1 MVEGETSRIGERST
15 ETISGDTSGGRR
27 DLSNRYSAPI
37 IGGQKID
44 VEKFDGKINFGMWR
58 REVMDALIQI
68 DLDVV
73 LKNKRHLYDEEIWDR
88 MNEKACGQI
97 RSCLTKE
104 VKYLVKDEECAVT
117 LWRTL
122 EEKYLVK
129 SPENRLHAIS
139 QVYGF
144 RMKSGVSMHDHV
156 SRFEKLLVDLKNL
169 DEDIKDEVKAMI
181 LLHSLPEEYSHF
193 VTTLI
198 YGKSVIVFKDVCT
211 ALTSLEIRNNDK
223 NSERAS
229 SEALV
234 SKDWAKEKQKKR
246 GGKNSRSKSRSR
258 NIDRDECAFCHEKG
272 HWRKDCPKAQKRDGK
287 KPAAA
292 NMARKDEGS
301 DYSLSIT
308 PAAYVASSSEWI
320 LDTRA
325 TYHLCPIKEWF
336 TDFRNLESGAVV
348 MGNDQPCRTMGIGTI
363 RLKMFDG
370 MVREL
375 KEVRFVPAL
384 KKNLISVGALEAKGY
399 KVTIEDGIIKFTHGV
414 MVILQGVRRH
424 NLYYL
429 KGGTTDEANVVEAH
443 SDTTKLWHV
452 RLGHAGEKSLQ
463 TLMRH
468 GFLKG
473 TKTCKLNFCEHCVV
487 GKKTRVKFGTANHNT
502 REILEYVHSDV
513 WGPTKT
519 ASIGGS
525 HYFVTFVDDFSR
537 RVWVYTMRA
546 KDEVLEIFVKWKKLV
561 ETQTG
566 RKIKVLR
573 SDNGGEYTSD
583 PFLQVCQN
591 EGIKRHFTVR
601 HTPQQNGVA
610 ERMNRTLLEKV
621 RCMLSNAG
629 LDKKFWAEA
638 VSYASHLVNRLP
650 SVAIGGKTPM
660 EMWSGKYAQD
670 YDSLR
675 VFGCPAY
682 YHVKDGKLD
691 PRARKAIF
699 VGFKGG
705 VKGFKLWDLED
716 KKFVCSR
723 DVTFD
728 EASMMKASS
737 SQQVENKTKEVLQR
751 VEFDAT
757 PYIPVSSTSK
767 NGSTMEVTPRVEEEV
782 VSSDVPQNEE
792 IIDDVDND
800 DFIATRRPRREI
812 KKPGWLTK
820 DMVVAYALPVIDD
833 DIPNTFGEALRS
845 SESDQWKLAMEEE
858 MKSLHQNQ
866 TWELVKLP
874 KGKRVIGNK
883 WVYTKKQ
890 GSPNQTTPR
899 YKARL
904 VAKGFAQKEG
914 IDYNEVFS
922 PVVKHTSIRI
932 LLALVAE
939 YELELAQL
947 DVKTAFLHGDLE
959 EEIYMI
965 QPCGFRVAGKE
976 NHVCRLIKSLYGLKQ
991 SPRQWY
997 KRFDQFIQW
1006 QKFTR
1011 SEHDH
1016 CVYFRRL
1023 LDGAFIYLL
1032 LYVDDMLIASK
1043 NGDEIKRLKK
1053 HLASEFEMKDLGDAQ
1068 RILGMEIRRDKK
1080 NGSVWLTQKSYL
1092 KKVLER
1098 FGMDDKTKPV
1108 CTPLAPHFKLSSSS
1122 CPRSQ
1127 EERDYMARVPYASA
1141 VGSLMYAMVCT
1152 RPDISQ
1158 AVSMVSRYMHNPGK
1172 NQWLAVK
1179 WILRYLYGTV
1189 DVGLLFK
1196 KDCGQQCVGYCDSDF
1211 AGDLDKRRSTT
1222 GYVFT
1227 LGGGPVSWRS
1237 ILQSTIALSTTEA
1250 EYMAA
1255 TEAVKEAIWLKGL
1268 LGDLGV
1274 IQENIAVFCDN
1285 QSAIFLAKNQTYH
1298 ARTKHIDVKYHYVRE
1313 IIESGVVLLRKIDT
1327 KDNPSDM
1334 LTKSVRVL
1342 GIFGFLGSEIRYS
1355 NIDTCVFGAEVF
1367 VKERNIVKG
1376 ECLSMEKYAY
1386 SSKYV
1391 WKVENF
1397 SKLDKGRQESQ
1408 VFCAGNQKWKIELH
1422 PMGTGVGAGD
1432 HLSLFLALGDST
1444 VESVK
1449 VYAEFTLRIL
1459 DQVGAKHRSFQAKYW
1474 FRRPSDG
1481 WGWPR
1486 FVSLSKLNEP
1496 GTGFLVND
1504 ACVVEA
1510 EVTNL
1515 TMLRMD
1521 ILKDIRVFLEL
1532 KSLLRKEQLLCT
1544 WYLADFSTPVH
1555 GLGTQSKIGAGTN
1568 LLNSV
1573 T

>member
-1 MVEGETSRIGERST
+1 MVEGETSRIRERST

-27 DLSNRYSAPI
+27 DLSNRYSAPV

-97 RSCLTKE
+97 RSYFTKQM
-104 VKYLVKDEECAVT
+104 KYLVKDEECAVT
-117 LWRTL
+117 LWRTF

-129 SPENRLHAIS
+129 SPENRLHAMS

-144 RMKSGVSMHDHV
+144 RMKPGVSMHDHV
-156 SRFEKLLVDLKNL
+156 SRFEKLLADLKNL

-198 YGKSVIVFKDVCT
+198 YGKSVIVFEDVCT

-234 SKDWAKEKQKKR
+234 SRDWAMEKQKKR

-258 NIDRDECAFCHEKG
+258 NIARDECVFCHEKG

-308 PAAYVASSSEWI
+308 PATYVASSSEWI
-320 LDTRA
+320 LDTGA
-325 TYHLCPIKEWF
+325 TYHLYPIKEWF
-336 TDFRNLESGAVV
+336 TNFRNLESGAVV

-375 KEVRFVPAL
+375 KEVRFVTAL
-384 KKNLISVGALEAKGY
+384 KKNLISVGALEAKCY
-399 KVTIEDGIIKFTHGV
+399 KVTIKDGIMKFTHGA
-414 MVILQGVRRH
+414 MVILQWVRRH

-429 KGGTTDEANVVEAH
+429 KGGTIDEANVVEAH

-452 RLGHAGEKSLQ
+452 QLGHAGEKSLQ
-463 TLMRH
+463 TLIRH
-468 GFLKG
+468 GLLKD
-473 TKTCKLNFCEHCVV
+473 KT
-487 GKKTRVKFGTANHNT
+487 
-502 REILEYVHSDV
+502 
-513 WGPTKT
+513 
-519 ASIGGS
+519 
-525 HYFVTFVDDFSR
+525 
-537 RVWVYTMRA
+537 
-546 KDEVLEIFVKWKKLV
+546 
-561 ETQTG
+561 
-566 RKIKVLR
+566 
-573 SDNGGEYTSD
+573 
-583 PFLQVCQN
+583 
-591 EGIKRHFTVR
+591 
-601 HTPQQNGVA
+601 
-610 ERMNRTLLEKV
+610 
-621 RCMLSNAG
+621 
-629 LDKKFWAEA
+629 FWAEA

-650 SVAIGGKTPM
+650 SPAIGGKTPM
-660 EMWSGKYAQD
+660 KIWSRKHAQD

-675 VFGCPAY
+675 IFGCPAY
-682 YHVKDGKLD
+682 YHVKDGKQD
-691 PRARKAIF
+691 PCARKTIF

-705 VKGFKLWDLED
+705 VKGFKLWDLEG

-728 EASMMKASS
+728 EVSMMKGSS
-737 SQQVENKTKEVLQR
+737 SQQVENKTKEVLQW

-757 PYIPVSSTSK
+757 PYVPVSSTSNK
-767 NGSTMEVTPRVEEEV
+767 SSTMEVTPRVEEDV
-782 VSSDVPQNEE
+782 VSSYVPQNEE
-792 IIDDVDND
+792 TIDDVDND
-800 DFIATRRPRREI
+800 DFIATMRPRREI
-812 KKPGWLTK
+812 KKLGWLTK
-820 DMVVAYALPVIDD
+820 NMVVAYALPIIDD

-845 SESDQWKLAMEEE
+845 SENDQWKLAMEEE
-858 MKSLHQNQ
+858 MKSLHPNQ
-866 TWELVKLP
+866 TWKLIKLP
-874 KGKRVIGNK
+874 NGKMTIGNK

-947 DVKTAFLHGDLE
+947 DVKTAFLHRDLE

-976 NHVCRLIKSLYGLKQ
+976 NRVCRLIKSLYGLKKT
-991 SPRQWY
+991 PRQWY

-1023 LDGAFIYLL
+1023 PDGAFIYLL

-1043 NGDEIKRLKK
+1043 NRDEIERLKK
-1053 HLASEFEMKDLGDAQ
+1053 QLAYEFEMKDLGDTQ

-1098 FGMDDKTKPV
+1098 FGMDDKTKSV
-1108 CTPLAPHFKLSSSS
+1108 CTPLASHFKLSSSS

-1141 VGSLMYAMVCT
+1141 VGSLMYVMVCT
-1152 RPDISQ
+1152 RPNISQ
-1158 AVSMVSRYMHNPGK
+1158 AVNIVSRYMHNPGK
-1172 NQWLAVK
+1172 NQWLAIK
-1179 WILRYLYGTV
+1179 WILRYLYKTV

-1250 EYMAA
+1250 KYMAA

-1274 IQENIAVFCDN
+1274 I
-1285 QSAIFLAKNQTYH
+1285 
-1298 ARTKHIDVKYHYVRE
+1298 
-1313 IIESGVVLLRKIDT
+1313 
-1327 KDNPSDM
+1327 
-1334 LTKSVRVL
+1334 
-1342 GIFGFLGSEIRYS
+1342 
-1355 NIDTCVFGAEVF
+1355 
-1367 VKERNIVKG
+1367 
-1376 ECLSMEKYAY
+1376 
-1386 SSKYV
+1386 
-1391 WKVENF
+1391 
-1397 SKLDKGRQESQ
+1397 
-1408 VFCAGNQKWKIELH
+1408 
-1422 PMGTGVGAGD
+1422 
-1432 HLSLFLALGDST
+1432 
-1444 VESVK
+1444 
-1449 VYAEFTLRIL
+1449 
-1459 DQVGAKHRSFQAKYW
+1459 
-1474 FRRPSDG
+1474 
-1481 WGWPR
+1481 
-1486 FVSLSKLNEP
+1486 
-1496 GTGFLVND
+1496 
-1504 ACVVEA
+1504 
-1510 EVTNL
+1510 
-1515 TMLRMD
+1515 
-1521 ILKDIRVFLEL
+1521 
-1532 KSLLRKEQLLCT
+1532 
-1544 WYLADFSTPVH
+1544 
-1555 GLGTQSKIGAGTN
+1555 
-1568 LLNSV
+1568 
-1573 T
+1573 

>member
-15 ETISGDTSGGRR
+15 ESISGDTSGGRR
-27 DLSNRYSAPI
+27 DLSNRYLAPV

-44 VEKFDGKINFGMWR
+44 IEKYDGKINFGMWR

-73 LKNKRHLYDEEIWDR
+73 LKNKRNLYDEEIWDR
-88 MNEKACGQI
+88 MNKKACGQI

-129 SPENRLHAIS
+129 SPENRLHAMS
-139 QVYGF
+139 Q
-144 RMKSGVSMHDHV
+144 
-156 SRFEKLLVDLKNL
+156 NL

-193 VTTLI
+193 MTTLI
-198 YGKSVIVFKDVCT
+198 YRKSVIVFKDVCT
-211 ALTSLEIRNNDK
+211 TLTSLEIRNNDK

-229 SEALV
+229 SEALMCR
-234 SKDWAKEKQKKR
+234 DWAMEKQKKR

-258 NIDRDECAFCHEKG
+258 NIARDECTFCHEKG
-272 HWRKDCPKAQKRDGK
+272 HWRKDCPKAQKRDVK
-287 KPAAA
+287 KPATV
-292 NMARKDEGS
+292 NMAWKDEDF
-301 DYSLSIT
+301 DYSLSII
-308 PAAYVASSSEWI
+308 PAAYVASSCEWI
-320 LDTRA
+320 LDTGA
-325 TYHLCPIKEWF
+325 TYHL
-336 TDFRNLESGAVV
+336 
-348 MGNDQPCRTMGIGTI
+348 
-363 RLKMFDG
+363 
-370 MVREL
+370 EL

-384 KKNLISVGALEAKGY
+384 KKNLISVGVLEAKGY
-399 KVTIEDGIIKFTHGV
+399 KVTIEDDIMKFTHGA
-414 MVILQGVRRH
+414 MVILQGVQRH

-429 KGGTTDEANVVEAH
+429 KGGTT
-443 SDTTKLWHV
+443 
-452 RLGHAGEKSLQ
+452 EKQMLLRCTVTPPSYGMYDWDMLA
-463 TLMRH
+463 RS
-468 GFLKG
+468 
-473 TKTCKLNFCEHCVV
+473 
-487 GKKTRVKFGTANHNT
+487 KKTRVKFDTANHDT

-525 HYFVTFVDDFSR
+525 HYFVTFIDDFSR

-546 KDEVLEIFVKWKKLV
+546 NDEVLEIFMKWKKLV

-573 SDNGGEYTSD
+573 SDNWGEYTSD

-601 HTPQQNGVA
+601 DSPQQNGVA
-610 ERMNRTLLEKV
+610 ERMNLALLEKV

-650 SVAIGGKTPM
+650 SAAIGGKTPM
-660 EMWSGKYAQD
+660 EMWSGKHAQD
-670 YDSLR
+670 YNSLCI
-675 VFGCPAY
+675 FGCPAY

-691 PRARKAIF
+691 PRARTSIF

-705 VKGFKLWDLED
+705 VKSFKLWDLED

-728 EASMMKASS
+728 EASMMKVSS
-737 SQQVENKTKEVLQR
+737 SQQVENKTKKVLQR
-751 VEFDAT
+751 VEFDT
-757 PYIPVSSTSK
+757 TSYVPVSSTLNK
-767 NGSTMEVTPRVEEEV
+767 GSIMEVTPKVEEEV
-782 VSSDVPQNEE
+782 VYSDVPQNKET
-792 IIDDVDND
+792 IDDVDND

-820 DMVVAYALPVIDD
+820 DMVVAYAFPVIND
-833 DIPNTFGEALRS
+833 DIPNTFDEALRS

-874 KGKRVIGNK
+874 KGKKAIGNK

-890 GSPNQTTPR
+890 GSLNQSTPR

-904 VAKGFAQKEG
+904 VEKGFAQKEG

-922 PVVKHTSIRI
+922 PV
-932 LLALVAE
+932 
-939 YELELAQL
+939 
-947 DVKTAFLHGDLE
+947 
-959 EEIYMI
+959 
-965 QPCGFRVAGKE
+965 P
-976 NHVCRLIKSLYGLKQ
+976 
-991 SPRQWY
+991 PRQWY
-997 KRFDQFIQW
+997 KRFDQFIQG
-1006 QKFTR
+1006 QKFTK

-1043 NGDEIKRLKK
+1043 NRDEIERLKK
-1053 HLASEFEMKDLGDAQ
+1053 QLAFEFEMKDLGDVQ
-1068 RILGMEIRRDKK
+1068 RILGMEIRRDEK
-1080 NGSVWLTQKSYL
+1080 NGSVWLTQESYL

-1098 FGMDDKTKPV
+1098 FGMDDKTKLV

-1127 EERDYMARVPYASA
+1127 EECDYMVRVPYASA

-1152 RPDISQ
+1152 RLDISQ

-1179 WILRYLYGTV
+1179 WILRYLYETV

-1211 AGDLDKRRSTT
+1211 VGDLDKRRSTT

-1250 EYMAA
+1250 EHMTA
-1255 TEAVKEAIWLKGL
+1255 TEAVKKAIWLKGL

-1274 IQENIAVFCDN
+1274 I
-1285 QSAIFLAKNQTYH
+1285 
-1298 ARTKHIDVKYHYVRE
+1298 
-1313 IIESGVVLLRKIDT
+1313 
-1327 KDNPSDM
+1327 
-1334 LTKSVRVL
+1334 
-1342 GIFGFLGSEIRYS
+1342 
-1355 NIDTCVFGAEVF
+1355 
-1367 VKERNIVKG
+1367 
-1376 ECLSMEKYAY
+1376 
-1386 SSKYV
+1386 
-1391 WKVENF
+1391 
-1397 SKLDKGRQESQ
+1397 
-1408 VFCAGNQKWKIELH
+1408 
-1422 PMGTGVGAGD
+1422 
-1432 HLSLFLALGDST
+1432 
-1444 VESVK
+1444 
-1449 VYAEFTLRIL
+1449 
-1459 DQVGAKHRSFQAKYW
+1459 
-1474 FRRPSDG
+1474 
-1481 WGWPR
+1481 
-1486 FVSLSKLNEP
+1486 
-1496 GTGFLVND
+1496 
-1504 ACVVEA
+1504 
-1510 EVTNL
+1510 
-1515 TMLRMD
+1515 
-1521 ILKDIRVFLEL
+1521 
-1532 KSLLRKEQLLCT
+1532 
-1544 WYLADFSTPVH
+1544 
-1555 GLGTQSKIGAGTN
+1555 
-1568 LLNSV
+1568 
-1573 T
+1573 

>member
-1 MVEGETSRIGERST
+1 MVEGETSKIRERST
-15 ETISGDTSGGRR
+15 ETISGDTSGGRQ
-27 DLSNRYSAPI
+27 DLSNHYSEPV

-73 LKNKRHLYDEEIWDR
+73 LKNKRHLYDEEVWDR
-88 MNEKACGQI
+88 MNEKTC
-97 RSCLTKE
+97 
-104 VKYLVKDEECAVT
+104 
-117 LWRTL
+117 
-122 EEKYLVK
+122 
-129 SPENRLHAIS
+129 
-139 QVYGF
+139 
-144 RMKSGVSMHDHV
+144 
-156 SRFEKLLVDLKNL
+156 
-169 DEDIKDEVKAMI
+169 
-181 LLHSLPEEYSHF
+181 
-193 VTTLI
+193 
-198 YGKSVIVFKDVCT
+198 
-211 ALTSLEIRNNDK
+211 ALTNLEIRNNDK

-234 SKDWAKEKQKKR
+234 SRDWAMEKQKKN

-258 NIDRDECAFCHEKG
+258 NIARDECAFCHEKG
-272 HWRKDCPKAQKRDGK
+272 HWRKYCPKAQKRYEK

-292 NMARKDEGS
+292 NMARKDEGY

-308 PAAYVASSSEWI
+308 HAAYVASSSEWM
-320 LDTRA
+320 LDTGA

-336 TDFRNLESGAVV
+336 TDFRNLESDAVV
-348 MGNDQPCRTMGIGTI
+348 MRNDKPCRTMGIRTI

-370 MVREL
+370 IVREL
-375 KEVRFVPAL
+375 KEVRFVPTL

-399 KVTIEDGIIKFTHGV
+399 KITIEDGTMKFTHGAK
-414 MVILQGVRRH
+414 VILQGVWRH

-429 KGGTTDEANVVEAH
+429 KGVFTNSDEA
-443 SDTTKLWHV
+443 
-452 RLGHAGEKSLQ
+452 R
-463 TLMRH
+463 TL
-468 GFLKG
+468 K
-473 TKTCKLNFCEHCVV
+473 
-487 GKKTRVKFGTANHNT
+487 
-502 REILEYVHSDV
+502 
-513 WGPTKT
+513 
-519 ASIGGS
+519 
-525 HYFVTFVDDFSR
+525 R

-573 SDNGGEYTSD
+573 YDNEGEYTSD

-601 HTPQQNGVA
+601 HTLQQNGVA

-629 LDKKFWAEA
+629 LDKKFWAE
-638 VSYASHLVNRLP
+638 SMNYASHLVNRLP
-650 SVAIGGKTPM
+650 SAAIGGKTLM

-675 VFGCPAY
+675 IFGCPSY

-691 PRARKAIF
+691 SRAKKTIF

-716 KKFVCSR
+716 KKFMCSK

-728 EASMMKASS
+728 EASMIKASS
-737 SQQVENKTKEVLQR
+737 SQQ
-751 VEFDAT
+751 
-757 PYIPVSSTSK
+757 
-767 NGSTMEVTPRVEEEV
+767 GSTMEVTHRVEEEV

-792 IIDDVDND
+792 TIDDVDND

-820 DMVVAYALPVIDD
+820 DMMVAYALPVIDD
-833 DIPNTFGEALRS
+833 DIPNTF
-845 SESDQWKLAMEEE
+845 
-858 MKSLHQNQ
+858 
-866 TWELVKLP
+866 
-874 KGKRVIGNK
+874 
-883 WVYTKKQ
+883 
-890 GSPNQTTPR
+890 
-899 YKARL
+899 
-904 VAKGFAQKEG
+904 
-914 IDYNEVFS
+914 
-922 PVVKHTSIRI
+922 VVKHTSIRI

-939 YELELAQL
+939 YELDLAQL

-965 QPCGFRVAGKE
+965 QPFGFRVAGKE
-976 NHVCRLIKSLYGLKQ
+976 NHVCRLIKSLYRLKQ

-997 KRFDQFIQW
+997 KRFDQFIQG

-1023 LDGAFIYLL
+1023 PDGAFIYLL

-1043 NGDEIKRLKK
+1043 NRDEIERLKK
-1053 HLASEFEMKDLGDAQ
+1053 QLASKFEMKDLGDAQ

-1098 FGMDDKTKPV
+1098 FSMDDKTKPV

-1172 NQWLAVK
+1172 NQWLVVK
-1179 WILRYLYGTV
+1179 WILRYLYETV

-1196 KDCGQQCVGYCDSDF
+1196 KDCCQQCVGYCDSDF
-1211 AGDLDKRRSTT
+1211 AGDLDKQISTT

-1255 TEAVKEAIWLKGL
+1255 TEVVKEAIWLKGL

-1274 IQENIAVFCDN
+1274 I
-1285 QSAIFLAKNQTYH
+1285 
-1298 ARTKHIDVKYHYVRE
+1298 
-1313 IIESGVVLLRKIDT
+1313 
-1327 KDNPSDM
+1327 
-1334 LTKSVRVL
+1334 
-1342 GIFGFLGSEIRYS
+1342 
-1355 NIDTCVFGAEVF
+1355 
-1367 VKERNIVKG
+1367 
-1376 ECLSMEKYAY
+1376 
-1386 SSKYV
+1386 
-1391 WKVENF
+1391 
-1397 SKLDKGRQESQ
+1397 
-1408 VFCAGNQKWKIELH
+1408 
-1422 PMGTGVGAGD
+1422 
-1432 HLSLFLALGDST
+1432 
-1444 VESVK
+1444 
-1449 VYAEFTLRIL
+1449 
-1459 DQVGAKHRSFQAKYW
+1459 
-1474 FRRPSDG
+1474 
-1481 WGWPR
+1481 
-1486 FVSLSKLNEP
+1486 
-1496 GTGFLVND
+1496 
-1504 ACVVEA
+1504 
-1510 EVTNL
+1510 
-1515 TMLRMD
+1515 
-1521 ILKDIRVFLEL
+1521 
-1532 KSLLRKEQLLCT
+1532 
-1544 WYLADFSTPVH
+1544 
-1555 GLGTQSKIGAGTN
+1555 
-1568 LLNSV
+1568 
-1573 T
+1573 

>member
-27 DLSNRYSAPI
+27 DLSNRYSAPV

-73 LKNKRHLYDEEIWDR
+73 LKNKRHLYDEEIWDL
-88 MNEKACGQI
+88 MNEKTCGQI

-104 VKYLVKDEECAVT
+104 VKYLVKDEECPMT

-122 EEKYLVK
+122 EEKYLLK
-129 SPENRLHAIS
+129 GPENRLHAMS

-144 RMKSGVSMHDHV
+144 RMKPAVSMHDHV
-156 SRFEKLLVDLKNL
+156 SRFEKLLADLKNL

-181 LLHSLPEEYSHF
+181 MLHSLPEEYSHF

-198 YGKSVIVFKDVCT
+198 YGKSVI
-211 ALTSLEIRNNDK
+211 
-223 NSERAS
+223 
-229 SEALV
+229 
-234 SKDWAKEKQKKR
+234 KKR

-258 NIDRDECAFCHEKG
+258 NIARDKCAFCHEKG
-272 HWRKDCPKAQKRDGK
+272 HWRKNCPKAQKRYGK
-287 KPAAA
+287 KPAVA
-292 NMARKDEGS
+292 NMTRKDEDS

-308 PAAYVASSSEWI
+308 PAVYVASLSEWI
-320 LDTRA
+320 LDTGA

-336 TDFRNLESGAVV
+336 MDFRNLESGAVV
-348 MGNDQPCRTMGIGTI
+348 MGNDQPCRTMGIGI
-363 RLKMFDG
+363 IWLKIFDG
-370 MVREL
+370 MIREL
-375 KEVRFVPAL
+375 KEVRFVPTL

-399 KVTIEDGIIKFTHGV
+399 KVTIEDGIMKFTHGA

-429 KGGTTDEANVVEAH
+429 KGG
-443 SDTTKLWHV
+443 
-452 RLGHAGEKSLQ
+452 
-463 TLMRH
+463 
-468 GFLKG
+468 
-473 TKTCKLNFCEHCVV
+473 
-487 GKKTRVKFGTANHNT
+487 KKTRVKFGTANHDT
-502 REILEYVHSDV
+502 HEILEYVHSDV

-519 ASIGGS
+519 ASISGS
-525 HYFVTFVDDFSR
+525 HYFVTFFYNFSR

-546 KDEVLEIFVKWKKLV
+546 KDE
-561 ETQTG
+561 
-566 RKIKVLR
+566 
-573 SDNGGEYTSD
+573 
-583 PFLQVCQN
+583 N

-601 HTPQQNGVA
+601 HTSQQNSVA

-629 LDKKFWAEA
+629 LDKKFWAET

-650 SVAIGGKTPM
+650 SAAIGGKTPM
-660 EMWSGKYAQD
+660 KMWSGKHAQD

-675 VFGCPAY
+675 IFGCPAY
-682 YHVKDGKLD
+682 YHVKYGKLD
-691 PRARKAIF
+691 PRARKSIF

-737 SQQVENKTKEVLQR
+737 SH
-751 VEFDAT
+751 
-757 PYIPVSSTSK
+757 STSK
-767 NGSTMEVTPRVEEEV
+767 KGSTMEVTPRVEEEV

-792 IIDDVDND
+792 TIDDADND

-812 KKPGWLTK
+812 KKPRWLTK
-820 DMVVAYALPVIDD
+820 DTVVAYALPVIDD
-833 DIPNTFGEALRS
+833 DIPNTF
-845 SESDQWKLAMEEE
+845 
-858 MKSLHQNQ
+858 
-866 TWELVKLP
+866 
-874 KGKRVIGNK
+874 
-883 WVYTKKQ
+883 

-922 PVVKHTSIRI
+922 PVVKHTSIHI

-976 NHVCRLIKSLYGLKQ
+976 NHVYRLIKSLYGLKQ

-997 KRFDQFIQW
+997 KRFDQFIQG

-1023 LDGAFIYLL
+1023 PDGAFIYFL

-1043 NGDEIKRLKK
+1043 NRDEIERLKK
-1053 HLASEFEMKDLGDAQ
+1053 QLASEFEMKDLGDAQ

-1108 CTPLAPHFKLSSSS
+1108 CTPLAPHFKLSSFS

-1127 EERDYMARVPYASA
+1127 EECDYMARVPYASA

-1152 RPDISQ
+1152 SPDISQ
-1158 AVSMVSRYMHNPGK
+1158 AVSMISRYIHNPGK

-1179 WILRYLYGTV
+1179 WILRYLYGIV

-1211 AGDLDKRRSTT
+1211 LGDLDKRRSTT

-1255 TEAVKEAIWLKGL
+1255 TEAVKEAIGLKGL
-1268 LGDLGV
+1268 LGNLGV
-1274 IQENIAVFCDN
+1274 I
-1285 QSAIFLAKNQTYH
+1285 
-1298 ARTKHIDVKYHYVRE
+1298 
-1313 IIESGVVLLRKIDT
+1313 
-1327 KDNPSDM
+1327 
-1334 LTKSVRVL
+1334 
-1342 GIFGFLGSEIRYS
+1342 
-1355 NIDTCVFGAEVF
+1355 
-1367 VKERNIVKG
+1367 
-1376 ECLSMEKYAY
+1376 
-1386 SSKYV
+1386 
-1391 WKVENF
+1391 
-1397 SKLDKGRQESQ
+1397 
-1408 VFCAGNQKWKIELH
+1408 
-1422 PMGTGVGAGD
+1422 
-1432 HLSLFLALGDST
+1432 
-1444 VESVK
+1444 
-1449 VYAEFTLRIL
+1449 
-1459 DQVGAKHRSFQAKYW
+1459 
-1474 FRRPSDG
+1474 
-1481 WGWPR
+1481 
-1486 FVSLSKLNEP
+1486 
-1496 GTGFLVND
+1496 
-1504 ACVVEA
+1504 
-1510 EVTNL
+1510 
-1515 TMLRMD
+1515 
-1521 ILKDIRVFLEL
+1521 
-1532 KSLLRKEQLLCT
+1532 
-1544 WYLADFSTPVH
+1544 
-1555 GLGTQSKIGAGTN
+1555 
-1568 LLNSV
+1568 
-1573 T
+1573 

>member
-27 DLSNRYSAPI
+27 DLSNRYSAPVI
-37 IGGQKID
+37 SDQKID

-122 EEKYLVK
+122 EEKYLLK
-129 SPENRLHAIS
+129 SPENRLNAMC

-156 SRFEKLLVDLKNL
+156 SRFEKLLADLKNL

-211 ALTSLEIRNNDK
+211 ALTILEIRNNDK

-234 SKDWAKEKQKKR
+234 SRDWAMEKHKKR

-258 NIDRDECAFCHEKG
+258 NIARDECAFCHEKG
-272 HWRKDCPKAQKRDGK
+272 NWRKDCPKAQKRDVK
-287 KPAAA
+287 KLAAA
-292 NMARKDEGS
+292 NMVRKDEGS

-308 PAAYVASSSEWI
+308 PAAYVASSSE
-320 LDTRA
+320 
-325 TYHLCPIKEWF
+325 
-336 TDFRNLESGAVV
+336 
-348 MGNDQPCRTMGIGTI
+348 
-363 RLKMFDG
+363 
-370 MVREL
+370 EL
-375 KEVRFVPAL
+375 KEVRFVSAL

-399 KVTIEDGIIKFTHGV
+399 KVTIEDGIMKFIHGA

-429 KGGTTDEANVVEAH
+429 KRGTTDEANVVEVH

-468 GFLKG
+468 GLLKD

-487 GKKTRVKFGTANHNT
+487 GKKTRVKFGTANHDT

-537 RVWVYTMRA
+537 RVWEYTMRA
-546 KDEVLEIFVKWKKLV
+546 KDE
-561 ETQTG
+561 
-566 RKIKVLR
+566 
-573 SDNGGEYTSD
+573 
-583 PFLQVCQN
+583 N
-591 EGIKRHFTVR
+591 EGFKRHFTVR

-610 ERMNRTLLEKV
+610 ECMNRTLLEKV

-650 SVAIGGKTPM
+650 SAAIGGKTPM
-660 EMWSGKYAQD
+660 EMWSEKHAQD

-716 KKFVCSR
+716 KKFVCSK

-728 EASMMKASS
+728 EASMMKALS
-737 SQQVENKTKEVLQR
+737 SQQVENKTKELLQR

-757 PYIPVSSTSK
+757 PYVPVSSTSK
-767 NGSTMEVTPRVEEEV
+767 KGSTMEVTPRVEEEV

-792 IIDDVDND
+792 TIDDVDND
-800 DFIATRRPRREI
+800 DFIATKRPIREI

-866 TWELVKLP
+866 TWELIKLP
-874 KGKRVIGNK
+874 KGKMAIGNK
-883 WVYTKKQ
+883 WVYTKNNRQ
-890 GSPNQTTPR
+890 GSGTKDLINL
-899 YKARL
+899 YK
-904 VAKGFAQKEG
+904 
-914 IDYNEVFS
+914 
-922 PVVKHTSIRI
+922 
-932 LLALVAE
+932 
-939 YELELAQL
+939 
-947 DVKTAFLHGDLE
+947 
-959 EEIYMI
+959 
-965 QPCGFRVAGKE
+965 GK
-976 NHVCRLIKSLYGLKQ
+976 
-991 SPRQWY
+991 
-997 KRFDQFIQW
+997 
-1006 QKFTR
+1006 

-1023 LDGAFIYLL
+1023 PDGAFIYLL

-1043 NGDEIKRLKK
+1043 NRDEIERLKK
-1053 HLASEFEMKDLGDAQ
+1053 QLASEFEMKDLGDAQ

-1080 NGSVWLTQKSYL
+1080 NESIWLTQKSYL

-1098 FGMDDKTKPV
+1098 FGMDNKTKPV

-1127 EERDYMARVPYASA
+1127 KERDYMARVLYASV
-1141 VGSLMYAMVCT
+1141 VGSLMYVMVCT

-1158 AVSMVSRYMHNPGK
+1158 AVSM
-1172 NQWLAVK
+1172 
-1179 WILRYLYGTV
+1179 
-1189 DVGLLFK
+1189 
-1196 KDCGQQCVGYCDSDF
+1196 DCSQQCVGYCDFDF

-1227 LGGGPVSWRS
+1227 LARGPVSWRS

-1298 ARTKHIDVKYHYVRE
+1298 ARTKHINVKYHYVRE
-1313 IIESGVVLLRKIDT
+1313 IIESGVVLLGKIDT

-1334 LTKSVRVL
+1334 LTKVVS
-1342 GIFGFLGSEIRYS
+1342 GIKFQHYL
-1355 NIDTCVFGAEVF
+1355 
-1367 VKERNIVKG
+1367 
-1376 ECLSMEKYAY
+1376 
-1386 SSKYV
+1386 
-1391 WKVENF
+1391 
-1397 SKLDKGRQESQ
+1397 KLIQ
-1408 VFCAGNQKWKIELH
+1408 I
-1422 PMGTGVGAGD
+1422 
-1432 HLSLFLALGDST
+1432 
-1444 VESVK
+1444 
-1449 VYAEFTLRIL
+1449 LR
-1459 DQVGAKHRSFQAKYW
+1459 
-1474 FRRPSDG
+1474 
-1481 WGWPR
+1481 
-1486 FVSLSKLNEP
+1486 
-1496 GTGFLVND
+1496 
-1504 ACVVEA
+1504 
-1510 EVTNL
+1510 
-1515 TMLRMD
+1515 
-1521 ILKDIRVFLEL
+1521 
-1532 KSLLRKEQLLCT
+1532 LC
-1544 WYLADFSTPVH
+1544 
-1555 GLGTQSKIGAGTN
+1555 
-1568 LLNSV
+1568 
-1573 T
+1573 

>member
-1 MVEGETSRIGERST
+1 MVEDETSRIGERST

-27 DLSNRYSAPI
+27 DLSNRYSAPV

-58 REVMDALIQI
+58 REVIDALIQI
-68 DLDVV
+68 DLDIV
-73 LKNKRHLYDEEIWDR
+73 LKNKRHLYDEGIWDR
-88 MNEKACGQI
+88 INEKACGQI

-129 SPENRLHAIS
+129 SPENCLHAMS

-144 RMKSGVSMHDHV
+144 RIKSGVSMHDHV
-156 SRFEKLLVDLKNL
+156 SRFEKLLADLKNL

-223 NSERAS
+223 TSERAS

-234 SKDWAKEKQKKR
+234 SRDWAMEKKKNG
-246 GGKNSRSKSRSR
+246 GGKNSRFKSRSR
-258 NIDRDECAFCHEKG
+258 NIARDECAFCHENG
-272 HWRKDCPKAQKRDGK
+272 HWRKDCPKAQKRDEK
-287 KPAAA
+287 KPA
-292 NMARKDEGS
+292 NMARKDEDS

-308 PAAYVASSSEWI
+308 PAAYMASS
-320 LDTRA
+320 T
-325 TYHLCPIKEWF
+325 
-336 TDFRNLESGAVV
+336 
-348 MGNDQPCRTMGIGTI
+348 
-363 RLKMFDG
+363 
-370 MVREL
+370 
-375 KEVRFVPAL
+375 
-384 KKNLISVGALEAKGY
+384 KGY
-399 KVTIEDGIIKFTHGV
+399 KVTIEDGTMKFTHGA
-414 MVILQGVRRH
+414 MVILQGVRCH

-429 KGGTTDEANVVEAH
+429 KGGTTDEVNVVEAH

-452 RLGHAGEKSLQ
+452 RLGHAEEKSLQ
-463 TLMRH
+463 TLIRH
-468 GFLKG
+468 GLLKG
-473 TKTCKLNFCEHCVV
+473 TKTCILNFCEHCVV
-487 GKKTRVKFGTANHNT
+487 GKKTRVKFGTANHDT

-525 HYFVTFVDDFSR
+525 HYFVIFVDDFSR

-583 PFLQVCQN
+583 PFLQVWQN
-591 EGIKRHFTVR
+591 EGIKRHFT
-601 HTPQQNGVA
+601 
-610 ERMNRTLLEKV
+610 
-621 RCMLSNAG
+621 
-629 LDKKFWAEA
+629 FWAEA

-650 SVAIGGKTPM
+650 SAVIGGKTPM
-660 EMWSGKYAQD
+660 EMWSGKHAQD
-670 YDSLR
+670 YDPLR
-675 VFGCPAY
+675 IFGCPAY

-691 PRARKAIF
+691 SRARKDIF
-699 VGFKGG
+699 TGFKGG

-716 KKFVCSR
+716 KKFVYSR

-728 EASMMKASS
+728 EVSMIKASS
-737 SQQVENKTKEVLQR
+737 SQQVENKTTEVLQR

-757 PYIPVSSTSK
+757 PYVPVSSTSM
-767 NGSTMEVTPRVEEEV
+767 NGSTMDVTPRVEEEV

-792 IIDDVDND
+792 TIDDD
-800 DFIATRRPRREI
+800 DFIATKRPRREI
-812 KKPGWLTK
+812 KKLGWLTK
-820 DMVVAYALPVIDD
+820 DMVIAYTLPVIDD

-845 SESDQWKLAMEEE
+845 NESDQWKLAMEEE

-874 KGKRVIGNK
+874 KGKRAIGNK

-947 DVKTAFLHGDLE
+947 DVKTA
-959 EEIYMI
+959 
-965 QPCGFRVAGKE
+965 
-976 NHVCRLIKSLYGLKQ
+976 LIKSLYGLKQ

-997 KRFDQFIQW
+997 KRFDQFIQG

-1016 CVYFRRL
+1016 CVYFRKLPDR
-1023 LDGAFIYLL
+1023 AFIYLL

-1043 NGDEIKRLKK
+1043 NRDEIERLKK
-1053 HLASEFEMKDLGDAQ
+1053 QLVSEFEMKDLGDAQ
-1068 RILGMEIRRDKK
+1068 RILGMEICKDKK

-1098 FGMDDKTKPV
+1098 FSMDDKTKPV
-1108 CTPLAPHFKLSSSS
+1108 CTPLAPHFKLGSSS
-1122 CPRSQ
+1122 CPKSQ
-1127 EERDYMARVPYASA
+1127 EEHDYMARVPYASA

-1158 AVSMVSRYMHNPGK
+1158 TVSMVSRYMHDPGK
-1172 NQWLAVK
+1172 SHWLAVK

-1274 IQENIAVFCDN
+1274 IQENITVFCDN

-1334 LTKSVRVL
+1334 LTKSKRHSHSGSL
-1342 GIFGFLGSEIRYS
+1342 LKDHFGDEGSLVVGS
-1355 NIDTCVFGAEVF
+1355 D
-1367 VKERNIVKG
+1367 
-1376 ECLSMEKYAY
+1376 
-1386 SSKYV
+1386 
-1391 WKVENF
+1391 
-1397 SKLDKGRQESQ
+1397 LDKFSPR
-1408 VFCAGNQKWKIELH
+1408 WRI
-1422 PMGTGVGAGD
+1422 
-1432 HLSLFLALGDST
+1432 
-1444 VESVK
+1444 VE
-1449 VYAEFTLRIL
+1449 
-1459 DQVGAKHRSFQAKYW
+1459 
-1474 FRRPSDG
+1474 
-1481 WGWPR
+1481 
-1486 FVSLSKLNEP
+1486 
-1496 GTGFLVND
+1496 
-1504 ACVVEA
+1504 
-1510 EVTNL
+1510 
-1515 TMLRMD
+1515 
-1521 ILKDIRVFLEL
+1521 
-1532 KSLLRKEQLLCT
+1532 KSCT
-1544 WYLADFSTPVH
+1544 
-1555 GLGTQSKIGAGTN
+1555 
-1568 LLNSV
+1568 
-1573 T
+1573 

>member
-15 ETISGDTSGGRR
+15 ETISRDTLGGRR
-27 DLSNRYSAPI
+27 DLSNCYSAPV

-88 MNEKACGQI
+88 MNEKPCDQI
-97 RSCLTKE
+97 RSYLTKE
-104 VKYLVKDEECAVT
+104 VKYLVKDEKCAVT

-122 EEKYLVK
+122 EEKYLLK
-129 SPENRLHAIS
+129 SPENRLHTMN

-144 RMKSGVSMHDHV
+144 RMKHG
-156 SRFEKLLVDLKNL
+156 
-169 DEDIKDEVKAMI
+169 
-181 LLHSLPEEYSHF
+181 SHF

-198 YGKSVIVFKDVCT
+198 YGKSMIVFKDVCT
-211 ALTSLEIRNNDK
+211 ALTNLEIRNNDK

-234 SKDWAKEKQKKR
+234 SRDWAMEKQKKR
-246 GGKNSRSKSRSR
+246 GGKNSRSKSRSI
-258 NIDRDECAFCHEKG
+258 NIAQDECTFCHEKG

-292 NMARKDEGS
+292 NMARKDKDS
-301 DYSLSIT
+301 DYSLNIT
-308 PAAYVASSSEWI
+308 PATYMASSSEWI
-320 LDTRA
+320 LDTGA

-336 TDFRNLESGAVV
+336 TDFRNLESSAVM
-348 MGNDQPCRTMGIGTI
+348 MGNDQPCRTMGIGII

-370 MVREL
+370 MVKEL
-375 KEVRFVPAL
+375 KKVRFVLAL

-399 KVTIEDGIIKFTHGV
+399 KVTIEDGIMKFTHGA

-429 KGGTTDEANVVEAH
+429 NGGTTDEANVAETH

-452 RLGHAGEKSLQ
+452 RLGHTGEKSLQ

-468 GFLKG
+468 ILLKG
-473 TKTCKLNFCEHCVV
+473 IKTCKLNFCEHCAV
-487 GKKTRVKFGTANHNT
+487 GKKTRVKFGTANHDT

-525 HYFVTFVDDFSR
+525 HYFVIFVDDFSR

-546 KDEVLEIFVKWKKLV
+546 KDKVLEIFVKWKKLV

-566 RKIKVLR
+566 RKIKALR
-573 SDNGGEYTSD
+573 SDNEGEYTSD

-601 HTPQQNGVA
+601 HIPQQNGVV
-610 ERMNRTLLEKV
+610 ERMNCTLLEKV
-621 RCMLSNAG
+621 RCMLSNTG
-629 LDKKFWAEA
+629 LDKMFWAEV

-650 SVAIGGKTPM
+650 SAAIGGKTPM
-660 EMWSGKYAQD
+660 EMWYGKHAQV

-675 VFGCPAY
+675 IFGCPAY
-682 YHVKDGKLD
+682 YYVKDGKLD

-699 VGFKGG
+699 VRFKGG

-716 KKFVCSR
+716 KKFVCNR

-757 PYIPVSSTSK
+757 PYVPVSSTSN
-767 NGSTMEVTPRVEEEV
+767 NGSTMEVTPRVEEDV

-792 IIDDVDND
+792 TIDDLDND
-800 DFIATRRPRREI
+800 DFIATMRPRREI
-812 KKPGWLTK
+812 NKPGWFTK

-845 SESDQWKLAMEEE
+845 SESDQWKLAMDEE

-904 VAKGFAQKEG
+904 VAKGFAQKE
-914 IDYNEVFS
+914 
-922 PVVKHTSIRI
+922 
-932 LLALVAE
+932 E

-965 QPCGFRVAGKE
+965 KPCDFRVAGKE
-976 NHVCRLIKSLYGLKQ
+976 NHVS
-991 SPRQWY
+991 
-997 KRFDQFIQW
+997 
-1006 QKFTR
+1006 
-1011 SEHDH
+1011 
-1016 CVYFRRL
+1016 
-1023 LDGAFIYLL
+1023 
-1032 LYVDDMLIASK
+1032 SK
-1043 NGDEIKRLKK
+1043 NRDEIERLKK
-1053 HLASEFEMKDLGDAQ
+1053 QLASEFEMKDLGDAQ
-1068 RILGMEIRRDKK
+1068 RILGMKIRRDKK

-1098 FGMDDKTKPV
+1098 FGMDDKTKLV
-1108 CTPLAPHFKLSSSS
+1108 YTPLAPHFKLSSSS

-1127 EERDYMARVPYASA
+1127 EDRDYMARVPYASD

-1152 RPDISQ
+1152 RLDISQ
-1158 AVSMVSRYMHNPGK
+1158 AVSM
-1172 NQWLAVK
+1172 
-1179 WILRYLYGTV
+1179 
-1189 DVGLLFK
+1189 
-1196 KDCGQQCVGYCDSDF
+1196 DCGQQCVEYCDSDF

-1227 LGGGPVSWRS
+1227 LGGGSVSWRS

-1274 IQENIAVFCDN
+1274 IQENITVFCDN
-1285 QSAIFLAKNQTYH
+1285 
-1298 ARTKHIDVKYHYVRE
+1298 
-1313 IIESGVVLLRKIDT
+1313 
-1327 KDNPSDM
+1327 
-1334 LTKSVRVL
+1334 
-1342 GIFGFLGSEIRYS
+1342 
-1355 NIDTCVFGAEVF
+1355 
-1367 VKERNIVKG
+1367 
-1376 ECLSMEKYAY
+1376 
-1386 SSKYV
+1386 
-1391 WKVENF
+1391 
-1397 SKLDKGRQESQ
+1397 
-1408 VFCAGNQKWKIELH
+1408 
-1422 PMGTGVGAGD
+1422 
-1432 HLSLFLALGDST
+1432 
-1444 VESVK
+1444 
-1449 VYAEFTLRIL
+1449 
-1459 DQVGAKHRSFQAKYW
+1459 
-1474 FRRPSDG
+1474 
-1481 WGWPR
+1481 
-1486 FVSLSKLNEP
+1486 
-1496 GTGFLVND
+1496 
-1504 ACVVEA
+1504 
-1510 EVTNL
+1510 
-1515 TMLRMD
+1515 
-1521 ILKDIRVFLEL
+1521 
-1532 KSLLRKEQLLCT
+1532 
-1544 WYLADFSTPVH
+1544 
-1555 GLGTQSKIGAGTN
+1555 
-1568 LLNSV
+1568 
-1573 T
+1573 

>member
-1 MVEGETSRIGERST
+1 MVEGKTSRIRERST
-15 ETISGDTSGGRR
+15 ETISGDTSSGRR
-27 DLSNRYSAPI
+27 DLSNRYSTPV

-68 DLDVV
+68 DLD
-73 LKNKRHLYDEEIWDR
+73 
-88 MNEKACGQI
+88 
-97 RSCLTKE
+97 E

-129 SPENRLHAIS
+129 SPENRLHAMS

-144 RMKSGVSMHDHV
+144 RMKHGH
-156 SRFEKLLVDLKNL
+156 R
-169 DEDIKDEVKAMI
+169 AM
-181 LLHSLPEEYSHF
+181 
-193 VTTLI
+193 
-198 YGKSVIVFKDVCT
+198 
-211 ALTSLEIRNNDK
+211 
-223 NSERAS
+223 
-229 SEALV
+229 
-234 SKDWAKEKQKKR
+234 EKQKKR

-258 NIDRDECAFCHEKG
+258 NIARDECAFCHEKG

-287 KPAAA
+287 KPATA
-292 NMARKDEGS
+292 NMRRKDKGS

-308 PAAYVASSSEWI
+308 PAAYVASLSEWI

-336 TDFRNLESGAVV
+336 TNFRNLESGAVV
-348 MGNDQPCRTMGIGTI
+348 MGNDQPCRIMGIGTI
-363 RLKMFDG
+363 RLKMFDR

-375 KEVRFVPAL
+375 KDVRFVPAL

-399 KVTIEDGIIKFTHGV
+399 KITIEDDTMKFIHGA
-414 MVILQGVRRH
+414 MVILQGVRR
-424 NLYYL
+424 
-429 KGGTTDEANVVEAH
+429 
-443 SDTTKLWHV
+443 
-452 RLGHAGEKSLQ
+452 
-463 TLMRH
+463 
-468 GFLKG
+468 
-473 TKTCKLNFCEHCVV
+473 
-487 GKKTRVKFGTANHNT
+487 KKTRVKFGTANHDT

-525 HYFVTFVDDFSR
+525 HYFVTFIDDFSK

-546 KDEVLEIFVKWKKLV
+546 KDE
-561 ETQTG
+561 
-566 RKIKVLR
+566 
-573 SDNGGEYTSD
+573 
-583 PFLQVCQN
+583 N

-610 ERMNRTLLEKV
+610 EHMNRTLLEKV

-650 SVAIGGKTPM
+650 SAAIGGKTPM

-682 YHVKDGKLD
+682 YHIKDGKLD

-705 VKGFKLWDLED
+705 VKGFKFWDLED
-716 KKFVCSR
+716 KKFMCSR

-728 EASMMKASS
+728 EASMIKALS
-737 SQQVENKTKEVLQR
+737 SQQVENKTKEVLHR

-757 PYIPVSSTSK
+757 PYVPVSSTSK
-767 NGSTMEVTPRVEEEV
+767 KSSTMEVTPRVEEDV
-782 VSSDVPQNEE
+782 VFSDVPQNEE
-792 IIDDVDND
+792 TIDDIDND
-800 DFIATRRPRREI
+800 DFIATRRPIREI

-820 DMVVAYALPVIDD
+820 NVVVAYALQVIDD
-833 DIPNTFGEALRS
+833 DIPNTFSEALRS

-858 MKSLHQNQ
+858 IKSLHQSQ
-866 TWELVKLP
+866 TLKLIKLP
-874 KGKRVIGNK
+874 KGKKAIGNK

-947 DVKTAFLHGDLE
+947 DVKTAFLHRDLE

-976 NHVCRLIKSLYGLKQ
+976 NHVCR
-991 SPRQWY
+991 
-997 KRFDQFIQW
+997 
-1006 QKFTR
+1006 
-1011 SEHDH
+1011 SEHGH

-1023 LDGAFIYLL
+1023 PDGAFIYLL

-1043 NGDEIKRLKK
+1043 NRDEIERLKK
-1053 HLASEFEMKDLGDAQ
+1053 QLASEFEMKDLGDAQ

-1080 NGSVWLTQKSYL
+1080 NESIWLTQKSYL

-1108 CTPLAPHFKLSSSS
+1108 CTPLAPHFKLSSFS

-1127 EERDYMARVPYASA
+1127 EERDYMARVPYASV
-1141 VGSLMYAMVCT
+1141 VGSIMYAM
-1152 RPDISQ
+1152 
-1158 AVSMVSRYMHNPGK
+1158 
-1172 NQWLAVK
+1172 
-1179 WILRYLYGTV
+1179 ILRYLYGTV

-1196 KDCGQQCVGYCDSDF
+1196 KDYGQQCIGYCDSDF

-1268 LGDLGV
+1268 LGLITEPRKFLCPLFFCNYLVRLIPHSAHNNEFCFRWTEAHRRCVLQPEYQLCESLGKLEIHKPTLKKDLTPLDQLATTTTSITTTIPDPPPLGPDLGRGPDFPGPPLPPPP
-1274 IQENIAVFCDN
+1274 IPDIP
-1285 QSAIFLAKNQTYH
+1285 LKPPHKPPPKNPDEVPPQTPPH
-1298 ARTKHIDVKYHYVRE
+1298 K
-1313 IIESGVVLLRKIDT
+1313 VLPPDY
-1327 KDNPSDM
+1327 PP
-1334 LTKSVRVL
+1334 
-1342 GIFGFLGSEIRYS
+1342 G
-1355 NIDTCVFGAEVF
+1355 
-1367 VKERNIVKG
+1367 
-1376 ECLSMEKYAY
+1376 
-1386 SSKYV
+1386 
-1391 WKVENF
+1391 
-1397 SKLDKGRQESQ
+1397 Q
-1408 VFCAGNQKWKIELH
+1408 
-1422 PMGTGVGAGD
+1422 
-1432 HLSLFLALGDST
+1432 
-1444 VESVK
+1444 
-1449 VYAEFTLRIL
+1449 
-1459 DQVGAKHRSFQAKYW
+1459 
-1474 FRRPSDG
+1474 RP
-1481 WGWPR
+1481 PAQR
-1486 FVSLSKLNEP
+1486 HQMFN
-1496 GTGFLVND
+1496 
-1504 ACVVEA
+1504 
-1510 EVTNL
+1510 
-1515 TMLRMD
+1515 
-1521 ILKDIRVFLEL
+1521 
-1532 KSLLRKEQLLCT
+1532 
-1544 WYLADFSTPVH
+1544 
-1555 GLGTQSKIGAGTN
+1555 
-1568 LLNSV
+1568 
-1573 T
+1573 

>member
-27 DLSNRYSAPI
+27 DLSNRYSAPV

-44 VEKFDGKINFGMWR
+44 VEKFDRKINFGMWR
-58 REVMDALIQI
+58 CEVMDALIQI

-73 LKNKRHLYDEEIWDR
+73 LKNKRHLYNEEIWDR

-117 LWRTL
+117 LWRTF

-139 QVYGF
+139 QVYDF
-144 RMKSGVSMHDHV
+144 RMKPGVSMHDHV
-156 SRFEKLLVDLKNL
+156 SRFEKLLADFKNL
-169 DEDIKDEVKAMI
+169 DEDIKDEVNAMI

-211 ALTSLEIRNNDK
+211 ALTNLEIRNNNK

-234 SKDWAKEKQKKR
+234 SRDWAMEKKKKR

-258 NIDRDECAFCHEKG
+258 NIARDECAFCHEKG

-292 NMARKDEGS
+292 NMAQKDEDS

-308 PAAYVASSSEWI
+308 PAAYVASSSKWI
-320 LDTRA
+320 LDIGA

-336 TDFRNLESGAVV
+336 TDFCNMESGAVA

-363 RLKMFDG
+363 QLKMFDG
-370 MVREL
+370 IVREL

-384 KKNLISVGALEAKGY
+384 KKNVISVGALKAKGY
-399 KVTIEDGIIKFTHGV
+399 KVTIEDGIMKFTHGA
-414 MVILQGVRRH
+414 MVILQSVRRH

-443 SDTTKLWHV
+443 SDTTNLWHV

-468 GFLKG
+468 GLLKG

-487 GKKTRVKFGTANHNT
+487 GKKTRVKFGTANHDT

-537 RVWVYTMRA
+537 RVWVYTMQA
-546 KDEVLEIFVKWKKLV
+546 KDE
-561 ETQTG
+561 
-566 RKIKVLR
+566 
-573 SDNGGEYTSD
+573 
-583 PFLQVCQN
+583 
-591 EGIKRHFTVR
+591 
-601 HTPQQNGVA
+601 NGVA
-610 ERMNRTLLEKV
+610 EHMNRTLLEKV

-638 VSYASHLVNRLP
+638 MSYASHLVNRLP
-650 SVAIGGKTPM
+650 STAIGGKTPI
-660 EMWSGKYAQD
+660 EMWSGKHAQD

-675 VFGCPAY
+675 IFGCPAY

-691 PRARKAIF
+691 PRARKSIF

-705 VKGFKLWDLED
+705 VKGFKLWDLKD
-716 KKFVCSR
+716 KEFVCSR

-728 EASMMKASS
+728 EVLMMKASS

-751 VEFDAT
+751 VKFDAT
-757 PYIPVSSTSK
+757 PYVPVSFTSK
-767 NGSTMEVTPRVEEEV
+767 KGSTMEVTPRVEEEV

-792 IIDDVDND
+792 TIDDVDND
-800 DFIATRRPRREI
+800 DFIATMRPRREL

-820 DMVVAYALPVIDD
+820 DMAVAYALLVIDD
-833 DIPNTFGEALRS
+833 DNLNTF
-845 SESDQWKLAMEEE
+845 
-858 MKSLHQNQ
+858 
-866 TWELVKLP
+866 
-874 KGKRVIGNK
+874 
-883 WVYTKKQ
+883 
-890 GSPNQTTPR
+890 
-899 YKARL
+899 
-904 VAKGFAQKEG
+904 
-914 IDYNEVFS
+914 
-922 PVVKHTSIRI
+922 
-932 LLALVAE
+932 VAE

-947 DVKTAFLHGDLE
+947 DVKTAFLYGDLE

-976 NHVCRLIKSLYGLKQ
+976 NHVCR
-991 SPRQWY
+991 
-997 KRFDQFIQW
+997 
-1006 QKFTR
+1006 
-1011 SEHDH
+1011 
-1016 CVYFRRL
+1016 RL

-1043 NGDEIKRLKK
+1043 NRDEIERLKK
-1053 HLASEFEMKDLGDAQ
+1053 QLASEFEMKDLGDAQ
-1068 RILGMEIRRDKK
+1068 RILRMEIRRDKK
-1080 NGSVWLTQKSYL
+1080 NESVWLTQKSYL

-1108 CTPLAPHFKLSSSS
+1108 CTTLAPHFKLSSSS

-1172 NQWLAVK
+1172 NQWLVVK
-1179 WILRYLYGTV
+1179 WILRYLYGAV

-1196 KDCGQQCVGYCDSDF
+1196 KNCGQQCVGYCDSDF
-1211 AGDLDKRRSTT
+1211 VGDLDKRRSTT

-1255 TEAVKEAIWLKGL
+1255 TEAVKETIWLKGL

-1285 QSAIFLAKNQTYH
+1285 QSVIFLAKNQTYH

-1313 IIESGVVLLRKIDT
+1313 IIEGGDVLLKKIDT

-1334 LTKSVRVL
+1334 LTKVVS
-1342 GIFGFLGSEIRYS
+1342 G
-1355 NIDTCVFGAEVF
+1355 
-1367 VKERNIVKG
+1367 VKFQH
-1376 ECLSMEKYAY
+1376 CL
-1386 SSKYV
+1386 
-1391 WKVENF
+1391 
-1397 SKLDKGRQESQ
+1397 KLIQ
-1408 VFCAGNQKWKIELH
+1408 I
-1422 PMGTGVGAGD
+1422 
-1432 HLSLFLALGDST
+1432 
-1444 VESVK
+1444 
-1449 VYAEFTLRIL
+1449 LR
-1459 DQVGAKHRSFQAKYW
+1459 
-1474 FRRPSDG
+1474 
-1481 WGWPR
+1481 
-1486 FVSLSKLNEP
+1486 
-1496 GTGFLVND
+1496 
-1504 ACVVEA
+1504 
-1510 EVTNL
+1510 
-1515 TMLRMD
+1515 
-1521 ILKDIRVFLEL
+1521 
-1532 KSLLRKEQLLCT
+1532 LC
-1544 WYLADFSTPVH
+1544 
-1555 GLGTQSKIGAGTN
+1555 
-1568 LLNSV
+1568 
-1573 T
+1573 

>member
-1 MVEGETSRIGERST
+1 MVEGETSRIRERST
-15 ETISGDTSGGRR
+15 DTISGDTSGGRR
-27 DLSNRYSAPI
+27 DLSNRYSAPVV
-37 IGGQKID
+37 GGQKID

-58 REVMDALIQI
+58 HEVMDALIQI

-73 LKNKRHLYDEEIWDR
+73 LKNKRHLYNEEIYDR
-88 MNEKACGQI
+88 MNEKTYGQI

-129 SPENRLHAIS
+129 SPENRLHAMS

-144 RMKSGVSMHDHV
+144 RMKPRVSMHDHI
-156 SRFEKLLVDLKNL
+156 SRFENLLADLKNL
-169 DEDIKDEVKAMI
+169 NEDIKDEVKAMI
-181 LLHSLPEEYSHF
+181 LLHSLLEEYSHF

-198 YGKSVIVFKDVCT
+198 YGKSEIVFKDVCT

-234 SKDWAKEKQKKR
+234 SRDWAMEKQKKR

-258 NIDRDECAFCHEKG
+258 NIARDECAFCHEND
-272 HWRKDCPKAQKRDGK
+272 HWRKDCLKAQKRDGK

-301 DYSLSIT
+301 DYSL
-308 PAAYVASSSEWI
+308 
-320 LDTRA
+320 
-325 TYHLCPIKEWF
+325 K
-336 TDFRNLESGAVV
+336 
-348 MGNDQPCRTMGIGTI
+348 IGTI

-375 KEVRFVPAL
+375 KEVRFVTEM

-399 KVTIEDGIIKFTHGV
+399 KVTIEDGTMKFTHGA
-414 MVILQGVRRH
+414 MVILQGVRHH

-429 KGGTTDEANVVEAH
+429 KGDTTDEANVVEMH
-443 SDTTKLWHV
+443 IDTTKLWHV

-468 GFLKG
+468 GLLKG

-487 GKKTRVKFGTANHNT
+487 GKKTRVKFGTTNHDT

-525 HYFVTFVDDFSR
+525 HYFATFIDDFSR

-583 PFLQVCQN
+583 LFLQVCQN
-591 EGIKRHFTVR
+591 EGIKRHFTMR
-601 HTPQQNGVA
+601 YTPQQNGVA

-629 LDKKFWAEA
+629 LEKKFWVEA

-650 SVAIGGKTPM
+650 SAAIGGKTPM
-660 EMWSGKYAQD
+660 KMWSGKHAQD

-675 VFGCPAY
+675 IFGCPAY
-682 YHVKDGKLD
+682 YHVKNGKLD

-699 VGFKGG
+699 MGFKGG
-705 VKGFKLWDLED
+705 VKGFKFWDLED

-728 EASMMKASS
+728 EASMIKASS
-737 SQQVENKTKEVLQR
+737 SQQMENKTTEVLQR

-757 PYIPVSSTSK
+757 PYVPVSSTSK
-767 NGSTMEVTPRVEEEV
+767 NSSTMEVTPRVEEE
-782 VSSDVPQNEE
+782 
-792 IIDDVDND
+792 
-800 DFIATRRPRREI
+800 
-812 KKPGWLTK
+812 
-820 DMVVAYALPVIDD
+820 
-833 DIPNTFGEALRS
+833 
-845 SESDQWKLAMEEE
+845 WKLAMEEE

-874 KGKRVIGNK
+874 KGKRAIGNK

-890 GSPNQTTPR
+890 GSPYQTTPR
-899 YKARL
+899 YKTRL

-947 DVKTAFLHGDLE
+947 DVKTTFLHGDLE

-965 QPCGFRVAGKE
+965 QPCGFRVVGKE
-976 NHVCRLIKSLYGLKQ
+976 NHVWRLIKSLYGLKQ

-997 KRFDQFIQW
+997 KRFDQFIQG

-1023 LDGAFIYLL
+1023 PDGAFIYLL

-1043 NGDEIKRLKK
+1043 NRDEIERLKK
-1053 HLASEFEMKDLGDAQ
+1053 QLASEFEMKDLGDAQ
-1068 RILGMEIRRDKK
+1068 KILGMEICRDKK

-1098 FGMDDKTKPV
+1098 FGMDDKTKP
-1108 CTPLAPHFKLSSSS
+1108 
-1122 CPRSQ
+1122 
-1127 EERDYMARVPYASA
+1127 
-1141 VGSLMYAMVCT
+1141 LM
-1152 RPDISQ
+1152 
-1158 AVSMVSRYMHNPGK
+1158 
-1172 NQWLAVK
+1172 L
-1179 WILRYLYGTV
+1179 
-1189 DVGLLFK
+1189 
-1196 KDCGQQCVGYCDSDF
+1196 GYCS
-1211 AGDLDKRRSTT
+1211 RRI
-1222 GYVFT
+1222 VVNNV
-1227 LGGGPVSWRS
+1227 LGIV
-1237 ILQSTIALSTTEA
+1237 ILISLEILIEA
-1250 EYMAA
+1250 EYTAA
-1255 TEAVKEAIWLKGL
+1255 TEAVKEAI
-1268 LGDLGV
+1268 
-1274 IQENIAVFCDN
+1274 
-1285 QSAIFLAKNQTYH
+1285 
-1298 ARTKHIDVKYHYVRE
+1298 
-1313 IIESGVVLLRKIDT
+1313 
-1327 KDNPSDM
+1327 
-1334 LTKSVRVL
+1334 
-1342 GIFGFLGSEIRYS
+1342 
-1355 NIDTCVFGAEVF
+1355 
-1367 VKERNIVKG
+1367 
-1376 ECLSMEKYAY
+1376 
-1386 SSKYV
+1386 
-1391 WKVENF
+1391 
-1397 SKLDKGRQESQ
+1397 
-1408 VFCAGNQKWKIELH
+1408 
-1422 PMGTGVGAGD
+1422 
-1432 HLSLFLALGDST
+1432 
-1444 VESVK
+1444 
-1449 VYAEFTLRIL
+1449 
-1459 DQVGAKHRSFQAKYW
+1459 
-1474 FRRPSDG
+1474 
-1481 WGWPR
+1481 
-1486 FVSLSKLNEP
+1486 
-1496 GTGFLVND
+1496 
-1504 ACVVEA
+1504 
-1510 EVTNL
+1510 
-1515 TMLRMD
+1515 
-1521 ILKDIRVFLEL
+1521 
-1532 KSLLRKEQLLCT
+1532 
-1544 WYLADFSTPVH
+1544 
-1555 GLGTQSKIGAGTN
+1555 
-1568 LLNSV
+1568 
-1573 T
+1573 

>member
-27 DLSNRYSAPI
+27 DLSNLYSTPV
-37 IGGQKID
+37 IGGQKIN

-129 SPENRLHAIS
+129 SPENHLHAMS

-156 SRFEKLLVDLKNL
+156 SRFEKLLADLKNL

-234 SKDWAKEKQKKR
+234 SRDWAMEKQKKR
-246 GGKNSRSKSRSR
+246 GGKNSRSRSRSR
-258 NIDRDECAFCHEKG
+258 NIARDECAFCHEKG

-292 NMARKDEGS
+292 NMARKDENS

-320 LDTRA
+320 LDTGA

-336 TDFRNLESGAVV
+336 TDFRNLESGAVM
-348 MGNDQPCRTMGIGTI
+348 MGNNQPCRTMGIGTI

-375 KEVRFVPAL
+375 KEVRFVPEI

-399 KVTIEDGIIKFTHGV
+399 KVTIEDGTMKFTHGA

-468 GFLKG
+468 GLLKG

-487 GKKTRVKFGTANHNT
+487 GKKTRVKFGTANHDT
-502 REILEYVHSDV
+502 REILEYVHSD
-513 WGPTKT
+513 
-519 ASIGGS
+519 
-525 HYFVTFVDDFSR
+525 
-537 RVWVYTMRA
+537 
-546 KDEVLEIFVKWKKLV
+546 DEVLKIFVKWKKLV

-573 SDNGGEYTSD
+573 SDNEGEYTSD

-629 LDKKFWAEA
+629 LDKKFWAET

-650 SVAIGGKTPM
+650 SAAIEGKTPM
-660 EMWSGKYAQD
+660 EMWSGKHAQD

-675 VFGCPAY
+675 VFGCPVY

-691 PRARKAIF
+691 SRARKAIF

-705 VKGFKLWDLED
+705 VKGFKLWDLKD

-737 SQQVENKTKEVLQR
+737 SQHVENKTTEVLQR

-757 PYIPVSSTSK
+757 PYVPVSYTSK
-767 NGSTMEVTPRVEEEV
+767 NGSTMEVTPKVEEEV

-792 IIDDVDND
+792 TIDDVDDD

-845 SESDQWKLAMEEE
+845 NESDQWKQAMEEE

-874 KGKRVIGNK
+874 KGKRAIGNK

-890 GSPNQTTPR
+890 GSSNQTTHR

-939 YELELAQL
+939 YEFELAQL
-947 DVKTAFLHGDLE
+947 DVKTTFLHGDLE

-965 QPCGFRVAGKE
+965 QPCGFKVAGNE

-997 KRFDQFIQW
+997 KRFDQFIQG

-1023 LDGAFIYLL
+1023 SDGAFIYLL

-1043 NGDEIKRLKK
+1043 NRDEIERLKK
-1053 HLASEFEMKDLGDAQ
+1053 QLTSEFEMKDLGDAQ

-1080 NGSVWLTQKSYL
+1080 NRSVWLTQKSYL

-1127 EERDYMARVPYASA
+1127 EERDYMARVPYASV

-1179 WILRYLYGTV
+1179 WILRYLYGTI

-1227 LGGGPVSWRS
+1227 LGGGP
-1237 ILQSTIALSTTEA
+1237 
-1250 EYMAA
+1250 
-1255 TEAVKEAIWLKGL
+1255 
-1268 LGDLGV
+1268 
-1274 IQENIAVFCDN
+1274 ENIAVFCDN

-1298 ARTKHIDVKYHYVRE
+1298 ARTKYIDVKYHYVRE

-1327 KDNPSDM
+1327 TDNPSDM
-1334 LTKSVRVL
+1334 LTKLQQLFVW
-1342 GIFGFLGSEIRYS
+1342 
-1355 NIDTCVFGAEVF
+1355 EV
-1367 VKERNIVKG
+1367 KCN
-1376 ECLSMEKYAY
+1376 
-1386 SSKYV
+1386 
-1391 WKVENF
+1391 
-1397 SKLDKGRQESQ
+1397 
-1408 VFCAGNQKWKIELH
+1408 
-1422 PMGTGVGAGD
+1422 
-1432 HLSLFLALGDST
+1432 
-1444 VESVK
+1444 
-1449 VYAEFTLRIL
+1449 YAEGKQNTGLDESFEAWSQAPRSRSATTTPVRSRSVATTL
-1459 DQVGAKHRSFQAKYW
+1459 ARS
-1474 FRRPSDG
+1474 R
-1481 WGWPR
+1481 
-1486 FVSLSKLNEP
+1486 
-1496 GTGFLVND
+1496 T
-1504 ACVVEA
+1504 
-1510 EVTNL
+1510 VTNDL
-1515 TMLRMD
+1515 PGYDSGSIYT
-1521 ILKDIRVFLEL
+1521 
-1532 KSLLRKEQLLCT
+1532 
-1544 WYLADFSTPVH
+1544 
-1555 GLGTQSKIGAGTN
+1555 
-1568 LLNSV
+1568 
-1573 T
+1573 